1 MSPGSGRSLEDV
13 IAEDDETMGTTWDIT
28 IRQLGVVTTIT
39 VYV

>member
-1 MSPGSGRSLEDV
+1 V
-13 IAEDDETMGTTWDIT
+13 IAEDDETMGTTWDIA